1 MTAEQKSIPKWILLI
16 SGLFAMLEIM
26 VSILLWISP
35 ESVVETIDLT
45 AQGVY
50 YIIYMW
56 AVRQFALGFILG
68 FSAIK
73 RSVPMLTI
81 SYIFFFVMFAGDFLI
96 GISQK
101 ENSLI
106 ISAVVM
112 CIVSAVL
119 IYLLNRRISN
129 LTTN

>member
-1 MTAEQKSIPKWILLI
+1 MTVEQRSIPKWILLI
-16 SGLFAMLEIM
+16 SGLFAILEIM

-35 ESVVETIDLT
+35 ESVVETVDLT

-81 SYIFFFVMFAGDFLI
+81 SYIFFFVMFAGDFMI

-112 CIVSAVL
+112 CIVSAGL
-119 IYLLNRRISN
+119 IYLINRRK
-129 LTTN
+129 

>member
-1 MTAEQKSIPKWILLI
+1 MTTDQRSIPKWILLI
-16 SGLFAMLEIM
+16 SGLFAILEIM
-26 VSILLWISP
+26 VSILLWFSP
-35 ESVVETIDLT
+35 ESVVETVDLT

-68 FSAIK
+68 FATIK
-73 RSVPMLTI
+73 RSIPMLTI
-81 SYIFFFVMFAGDFLI
+81 AYIFFFVMFAGDFLI
-96 GISQK
+96 GMSQK

-112 CIVSAVL
+112 CIVSAAL
-119 IYLLNRRISN
+119 IFLLNKRK
-129 LTTN
+129 

>member
-1 MTAEQKSIPKWILLI
+1 MTVEQRSIPKWILLI
-16 SGLFAMLEIM
+16 SGLFAILEIM

-35 ESVVETIDLT
+35 ESVVETVDLT

-81 SYIFFFVMFAGDFLI
+81 SYIFFFVMFAGDFMI

-112 CIVSAVL
+112 CIVSAAL
-119 IYLLNRRISN
+119 IYLINRRK
-129 LTTN
+129 

>member
-1 MTAEQKSIPKWILLI
+1 MTVEQRPIPKWILLI
-16 SGLFAMLEIM
+16 SGLFAILEIM

-35 ESVVETIDLT
+35 ESVVETVDLT

-81 SYIFFFVMFAGDFLI
+81 SYIFFFVMFAGDFMI

-112 CIVSAVL
+112 CIVSAGL
-119 IYLLNRRISN
+119 IYLINRRK
-129 LTTN
+129 